1 MRMANQSTYND
12 IKNQVESSPRGTL
25 FFPDTFAASG
35 SSDAVRSALVRL
47 CENDIL
53 IRVAQGIYYYPKVD
67 TKWGSGIIPPSIE
80 EIAEGIARRDKVRI
94 APTGAYALYQLGLST
109 QIPANV
115 VFITD
120 GSPRR
125 VTIGKGKGILFK
137 HTSEMR
143 TFAYQSQLMALIV
156 TALREIGEAKVTQEQ
171 LDIIKQHIEKVSEQ
185 DFSHDIQ
192 LAPIWV
198 RKTLAGK

>member
-1 MRMANQSTYND
+1 MASQSTYND
-12 IKNQVESSPRGTL
+12 IKKYVELSERGTL
-25 FFPDTFAASG
+25 FFPDTFTTSG

-47 CENDIL
+47 CENNVL
-53 IRVAQGIYYYPKVD
+53 IRVAQGIYYYPKID
-67 TKWGSGIIPPSIE
+67 TKWGSGLIPPSIE
-80 EIAEGIARRDKVRI
+80 EIAKGIAKRDKVRI
-94 APTGAYALYQLGLST
+94 APTGSYAMYQLGLST

-143 TFAYQSQLMALIV
+143 TFAYLSPLMALVV
-156 TALREIGEAKVTQEQ
+156 TAMREIGEDNLTDEQ
-171 LDIIKQHIEKVSEQ
+171 MAIIKTHLEKVGEE
-185 DFSHDIQ
+185 DFKHDIQ

-198 RKTLAGK
+198 RKLLMEK